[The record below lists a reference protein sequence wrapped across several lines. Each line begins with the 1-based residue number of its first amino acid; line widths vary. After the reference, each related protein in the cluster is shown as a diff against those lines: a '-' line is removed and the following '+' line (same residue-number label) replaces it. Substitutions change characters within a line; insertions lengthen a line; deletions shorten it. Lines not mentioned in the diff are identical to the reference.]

1 MARRFF
7 TAGPW
12 WLLFHALFLGTLPD
26 SQSRDNVMVAYL
38 NVPRVSP
45 SRIALSSKNNRC
57 QLLMSVGGAGS
68 KRGGRLPAITEESL
82 AGVSYKGQSS
92 ERLLLLGRKDSWKEA
107 CDLELAAI
115 GAIQVEEG
123 LWKTEK
129 PLPREQLL
137 LLTGV
142 KAEVIPVSGQD
153 GIRSLCDLCDVLTTA
168 DIHAHG

>member
-1 MARRFF
+1 
-7 TAGPW
+7 
-12 WLLFHALFLGTLPD
+12 
-26 SQSRDNVMVAYL
+26 
-38 NVPRVSP
+38 
-45 SRIALSSKNNRC
+45 
-57 QLLMSVGGAGS
+57 MSVGGAGS